1 MKKIA
6 LVSLAAST
14 VLMAGGY
21 KIPENSINAT
31 ALSAAYVANAHGAA
45 ATYYNPANMVFDSD
59 GNKIEAALTNIML
72 GEVKFKGE
80 APTAGSGVPD
90 SSGSTSESEFFLVP
104 TLHYVS
110 PMVGN
115 FRFGASIVVPAGLSK
130 RWEDQPAKGYANEF
144 TLETIEFNPTVA
156 YKITDSLAIAG
167 GVRAVYTSGVVK
179 SASTASRDMD
189 GDSIDF
195 GYNLAISYK
204 PIKPLSL
211 AVTYRSN
218 IDLTVDGTA
227 KLYFP
232 DNGDYTGPKIY
243 DGDAKVTVPI
253 PAALNIAAAYT
264 FNEGNEYSTT
274 VELVYERTY
283 WSSYETL
290 DFDYAGSIGPLT
302 PGYDDPI
309 AKDWE
314 DTNTFRVG
322 VTQKIKAF
330 DAMVGFAYDETPV
343 PEKTLNFE
351 LPDSDALIF
360 SAGMMYNMT
369 DSWSIGGAVLMDVKK
384 DRTIDKNV
392 NENKIDGE
400 FSDMGAVMV
409 TLGAEFRF

>member
-1 MKKIA
+1 
-6 LVSLAAST
+6 
-14 VLMAGGY
+14 
-21 KIPENSINAT
+21 
-31 ALSAAYVANAHGAA
+31 
-45 ATYYNPANMVFDSD
+45 
-59 GNKIEAALTNIML
+59 
-72 GEVKFKGE
+72 
-80 APTAGSGVPD
+80 
-90 SSGSTSESEFFLVP
+90 
-104 TLHYVS
+104 
-110 PMVGN
+110 MVGN

-227 KLYFP
+227 KLYSP

-384 DRTIDKNV
+384 DRTKAISLYKRACTNNNAVSCFNLGLYHEQGKRLPKDLSKARHYYDKACNAKNADACLNLGLLYYYGRGV
-392 NENKIDGE
+392 K
-400 FSDMGAVMV
+400 SDVPKSEALFGKACD
-409 TLGAEFRF
+409 LGSTSGCDNYAIVYKRKHAK